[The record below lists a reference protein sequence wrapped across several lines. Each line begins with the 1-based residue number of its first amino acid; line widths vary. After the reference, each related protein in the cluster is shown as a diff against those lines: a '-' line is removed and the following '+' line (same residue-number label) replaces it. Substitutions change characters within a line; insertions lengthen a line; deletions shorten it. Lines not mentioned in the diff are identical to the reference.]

1 MFLDEF
7 AKSES
12 RGAASD
18 TQGGYYYPNGKLR
31 SSSTALNSYSATE
44 YASERYK
51 FNVKTDLL
59 EVVKELRKR
68 NVPKQKWACAV

>member
-1 MFLDEF
+1 MDEF
-7 AKSES
+7 AKAEA

-18 TQGGYYYPNGKLR
+18 TQGGYYYPNGKTK
-31 SSSTALNSYSATE
+31 SGSTTLNTYSATE

-59 EVVKELRKR
+59 EVVKQLRKR
-68 NVPKQKWACAV
+68 KDFAPF